1 MHDAAKASADGYRDE
16 GPLRIVVPTSSLCT
30 ILPDDANA
38 STSLEETAYEFLLG
52 RSLGDH
58 WRRVSKPLCHFYA
71 PRCPIN
77 WPHDSK

>member
-38 STSLEETAYEFLLG
+38 STGLEENGLRISFRKELRGSYHN
-52 RSLGDH
+52 SL
-58 WRRVSKPLCHFYA
+58 A
-71 PRCPIN
+71 PRFETALPFLCTKMSN
-77 WPHDSK
+77 